1 MKRGGQKASRTAPR
15 EWFDTRVVRWSGPP
29 AVVRVQTPADVI
41 VAVPS
46 GLPRHDVLG
55 LARLVL
61 SGREYAELRRKIRPA
76 STSQHSGSRHPHA
89 LASREMRQADS
100 QRLKPPRPAGTG

>member
-15 EWFDTRVVRWSGPP
+15 EWFDTRVGRWSGPP

-41 VAVPS
+41 IAVPS
-46 GLPRHDVLG
+46 GLSRHDVLG

-61 SGREYAELRRKIRPA
+61 SGREYAELRRK
-76 STSQHSGSRHPHA
+76 
-89 LASREMRQADS
+89 M
-100 QRLKPPRPAGTG
+100 RPAGSSRRRASEVGSRETRKADNQQSRPAPARRHGLSLG